1 MEFRKLFINF
11 FDKTI
16 QFCAGF
22 LQRLS
27 NYKQDLFKRQKERMC
42 KFS

>member
-11 FDKTI
+11 FNKTI

-27 NYKQDLFKRQKERMC
+27 NYKQDLFKRLER
-42 KFS
+42 KNV